1 MGEQRPNNGL
11 KLTSPPGGCR
21 VVAEACLQ
29 LNPVLS
35 VLTEGREVGSGSK
48 VLVLV
53 GVAGRCRRVT
63 SPARRTESAPVGLGI
78 SNGS

>member
-1 MGEQRPNNGL
+1 VLWKKGPPNNGM
-11 KLTSPPGGCR
+11 KLTARGAS
-21 VVAEACLQ
+21 VEARQ
-29 LNPVLS
+29 LIPVLS